1 MRMPIQYALTYPGRS
16 GAPVP
21 RIDWTEARKWE
32 FLPPDFA
39 KFPLLKLAYQ
49 CQEAGG
55 SATCTLNAADE
66 VAVEAFLQGHIGFTS
81 IYEIVS
87 ETLAKMPMRNPGTIG
102 GILEVDRESRM
113 LARDLVT
120 ARVAGPV
127 TV

>member
-1 MRMPIQYALTYPGRS
+1 MRMPIQYALTWPERS
-16 GAPVP
+16 EAPVP
-21 RIDWTEARKWE
+21 RIDWSEARKWE
-32 FLPPDFA
+32 FLPPDFE

-66 VAVEAFLQGHIGFTS
+66 IAVEAFLQGAIGFTA

-87 ETLAKMPMRNPGTIG
+87 ETLARAPSRNLTTIG
-102 GILEVDRESRM
+102 CILEMDEESRV
-113 LARDLVT
+113 LARELVA
-120 ARVAGPV
+120 ARAASPA